1 MGRLLSCGS
10 SHCPSSHSQISQNT
24 VCYWQGTSCNI
35 AIHAGE
41 YTRQVFQLE
50 VRAQEIGSKI
60 LDKSVSKSINSEN
73 WDEEQLLARL
83 KKGDEGA
90 FAILVRRFQVKLFG
104 LAYALIMDHEE
115 SQDIVQEVF
124 LKAYQNIGQFRGQ
137 AKLSTWL
144 HRITINQCL
153 NWKRRWS
160 RRRRWQHRSLENDGK
175 DSFLELLTDHN
186 TPEVLYQ
193 NKELQ
198 QRYWR
203 ALQALPE
210 KARTVFVLKELEGLS
225 YDEIATTLRL
235 NRGTVSSRLHY
246 ARNYLKRLLKP
257 YQSGE

>member
-1 MGRLLSCGS
+1 MLPRAAIISACDRL
-10 SHCPSSHSQISQNT
+10 
-24 VCYWQGTSCNI
+24 
-35 AIHAGE
+35 
-41 YTRQVFQLE
+41 
-50 VRAQEIGSKI
+50 KI
-60 LDKSVSKSINSEN
+60 LDKLVSNSTNKET
-73 WDEEQLLARL
+73 WDEEQLVARL

-90 FAILVRRFQVKLFG
+90 FAILVRRFQAKLFG

-124 LKAYQNIGQFRGQ
+124 LKAYQNIGKFKGQ

-153 NWKRRWS
+153 NWKRRWF
-160 RRRRWQHRSLENDGK
+160 RRRRSQHRSLDSDGND
-175 DSFLELLTDHN
+175 LLQEPLTDDI
-186 TPEVLYQ
+186 TPENRYQ
-193 NKELQ
+193 YKELQ
-198 QRYWR
+198 QKYWT

-210 KARTVFVLKELEGLS
+210 NARTVFVLKELEGLS

-246 ARNYLKRLLKP
+246 ARKYLKKVLQP

>member
-1 MGRLLSCGS
+1 VL
-10 SHCPSSHSQISQNT
+10 PSAAVI
-24 VCYWQGTSCNI
+24 
-35 AIHAGE
+35 
-41 YTRQVFQLE
+41 
-50 VRAQEIGSKI
+50 RAFDRSKI
-60 LDKSVSKSINSEN
+60 LDKSVSKSINSET
-73 WDEEQLLARL
+73 WDEEQLVARL

-90 FAILVRRFQVKLFG
+90 FAILVHRFQAKLFG
-104 LAYALIMDHEE
+104 LAYALILDHEE

-124 LKAYQNIGQFRGQ
+124 LKAYQNIGKFKGQ

-160 RRRRWQHRSLENDGK
+160 RRRRWQHRSLESDGNE
-175 DSFLELLTDHN
+175 SFLEPLTDDS
-186 TPEVLYQ
+186 TPEMRYQ
-193 NKELQ
+193 DKELQ
-198 QRYWR
+198 QKYWT

-246 ARNYLKRLLKP
+246 ARKYLKQVLQT

>member
-1 MGRLLSCGS
+1 M
-10 SHCPSSHSQISQNT
+10 
-24 VCYWQGTSCNI
+24 
-35 AIHAGE
+35 
-41 YTRQVFQLE
+41 
-50 VRAQEIGSKI
+50 
-60 LDKSVSKSINSEN
+60 SKSINSEP

-90 FAILVRRFQVKLFG
+90 FAIMVRHFQAKLFG
-104 LAYALIMDHEE
+104 LAYALTSDPDE

-124 LKAYQNIGQFRGQ
+124 LKTYQNIGKFKGQ

-160 RRRRWQHRSLENDGK
+160 RRRRWQHCSLEH
-175 DSFLELLTDHN
+175 DSNESFMEPLTDDSTPEMRYQDKELL
-186 TPEVLYQ
+186 Q
-193 NKELQ
+193 K
-198 QRYWR
+198 YWT
-203 ALQALPE
+203 AIQALPE

-246 ARNYLKRLLKP
+246 ARKYLKKVLQP